1 MNQKIVYPN
10 GLRVVVDTNS
20 SVRSVA
26 AGIWVGAGSVK
37 ESARENGIS
46 HFTEHVMFKG
56 TDKYSAF
63 DIANAF
69 EGYGANV
76 NAFTGK
82 EATCYYVK
90 SVDEYAERS
99 FQMLSHI
106 FLYSVYDPDE
116 LDKERKVIVEEINM
130 EEDSPEDI
138 CYDLLA
144 ATMYPNSSLGHT
156 ILGPIENVNRFTR
169 EDVLAYREKFY
180 NADNIVVSFSGNITP
195 EEADRL
201 VRRYF
206 IDDLSDRKSTEAIL
220 APIAVT
226 SKFSK
231 RIKDFEQTNVGISY
245 PSVPFGDPRYA
256 AQSIFGILFGGG
268 MSSRLFQRIREQMGL
283 AYSVYASPLLYTN
296 NGNFDILLN
305 ITAAN
310 TKRAVEAV
318 KKEIDEVLAKGITE
332 EEFLRAKIQM
342 KSSLVFSQ
350 ESVQSRMTAQGK
362 FMLLADKLYSVDQR
376 IADADAVTK
385 EEVERFLR
393 ALFVPN
399 GVCAAYVG
407 KPNDTDIMEILRRV

>member
-10 GLRVVVDTNS
+10 GLRVVVDTNTA
-20 SVRSVA
+20 VRSVA

-37 ESARENGIS
+37 ESERENGIS

-56 TDKYSAF
+56 TNEYSAF
-63 DIANAF
+63 DIAHAF
-69 EGYGANV
+69 ESYGAHI

-90 SVDEYAERS
+90 SVDEYAEKCFS
-99 FQMLSHI
+99 LLSHI
-106 FLYSVYDPDE
+106 FLRSSYDPDE
-116 LDKERKVIVEEINM
+116 LNKERKVIVEEINM
-130 EEDSPEDI
+130 EEDAPEDI

-144 ATMYPNSSLGHT
+144 ATMYPNTSLGRT

-180 NADNIVVSFSGNITP
+180 NADNIVVSFSGNVTP
-195 EEADRL
+195 EAADTL

-206 IDDLSDRKSTEAIL
+206 VDELAARKTNKTPL
-220 APIAVT
+220 APLTVT
-226 SKFSK
+226 SNFSK
-231 RIKDFEQTNVGISY
+231 RVKDFEQTNIGISY

-283 AYSVYASPLLYTN
+283 AYSVYASPILYVN

-310 TKRAVEAV
+310 TKKAVEAV
-318 KKEIDEVLAKGITE
+318 KREIDEVLG
-332 EEFLRAKIQM
+332 
-342 KSSLVFSQ
+342 
-350 ESVQSRMTAQGK
+350 
-362 FMLLADKLYSVDQR
+362 
-376 IADADAVTK
+376 
-385 EEVERFLR
+385 
-393 ALFVPN
+393 
-399 GVCAAYVG
+399 
-407 KPNDTDIMEILRRV
+407 

>member
-10 GLRVVVDTNS
+10 GLRVVVDTNP

-37 ESARENGIS
+37 ESESENGIS

-63 DIANAF
+63 DIAGAF
-69 EGYGANV
+69 EGYGAHV

-90 SVDEYAERS
+90 SVDEYAEKC
-99 FQMLSHI
+99 FELLSHI
-106 FLYSVYDPDE
+106 FLHSAYDPDE

-130 EEDSPEDI
+130 EEDAPEDI

-144 ATMYPNSSLGHT
+144 ATMYPDSALGRT

-169 EDVLAYREKFY
+169 EDVLSYREKFY
-180 NADNIVVSFSGNITP
+180 NADNIVVSFSGHITP
-195 EEADRL
+195 EEADKL

-206 IDDLSDRKSTEAIL
+206 INDLSGRKSCNASLPPLT
-220 APIAVT
+220 VK
-226 SKFSK
+226 SNFSK

-283 AYSVYASPLLYTN
+283 AYSVYASPILYTSS
-296 NGNFDILLN
+296 GSFDILLN

-310 TKRAVEAV
+310 TKKAVEAV
-318 KKEIDEVLAKGITE
+318 KREIDEVLQKGVTE
-332 EEFLRAKIQM
+332 EEFIRAKVQM

-350 ESVQSRMTAQGK
+350 ESVQNMMTAQGK
-362 FMLLADKLYSVDQR
+362 LMLLSDKLYSVDQR
-376 IADADAVTK
+376 IAEADAVTK
-385 EEVERFLR
+385 EEVETFLR
-393 ALFVPN
+393 GLLVPS

-407 KPNDTDIMEILRRV
+407 KSNGTDIMEILRRA